1 MIKIQEEFDCKVKED
16 PTMDTR
22 TKRTMTIIIVAILL
36 CVSSFLFAERV
47 ISSQTIV
54 VHGYIA
60 ERTNVS
66 FTETGDLLF
75 TSNTPGAVLSVVELS
90 GATLLSVVAR

>member
-1 MIKIQEEFDCKVKED
+1 MN
-16 PTMDTR
+16 TR
-22 TKRTMTIIIVAILL
+22 TKRTMAIIIAVILL
-36 CVSSFLFAERV
+36 CVSSVLFAERV
-47 ISSQTIV
+47 VSSQTIV

-60 ERTNVS
+60 ERTSVS

-75 TSNTPGAVLSVVELS
+75 TSNTPGAIVSVVELS